1 MYIQFNDL
9 RKTKY
14 EITNYEFIE
23 FPNIVR
29 IYYTDD
35 NAFSDKVGFKIYSDE
50 ETCVYDFS
58 EYYYV
63 YDSTDEYIEY
73 SKKDTVYYIYYEY
86 NWEKYIIRQF
96 SSEKDNISDC
106 YLFSWGKGK
115 KYRFPDALDI
125 IDENGLYNY
134 QLVDNQ
140 IVKISQEDKEKIL
153 EINKQNA
160 YKAALENKIKELTNA
175 CQSVIVAGIVY
186 NEEHYSYTVTDQNN
200 ISNLV
205 SMAKTTGMNVP
216 YHSDK
221 SLCRLYTPEDIYNI
235 YIMQEINVTSN
246 TTYLNQLKAYVYTL
260 TDIKD
265 IQVVQYGQELT
276 GEYLD
281 NYKTIME
288 HSQKIIE
295 VLNAETAKITQ

>member
-9 RKTKY
+9 RQTKY
-14 EITNYEFIE
+14 EIINYEFVE

-29 IYYTDD
+29 IYYRDD
-35 NAFSDKVGFKIYSDE
+35 NVFCDNIGFKIYSDE

-295 VLNAETAKITQ
+295 VLNAETAKVN

>member
-9 RKTKY
+9 RQTKY
-14 EITNYEFIE
+14 EIINYEFVE

-29 IYYTDD
+29 IYYRDD
-35 NAFSDKVGFKIYSDE
+35 NVFCDNIGFKIYSDE

-73 SKKDTVYYIYYEY
+73 NKKDTVYYIYYEY
-86 NWEKYIIRQF
+86 NWEKYVTRQF

-106 YLFSWGKGK
+106 YLVCSGKGK
-115 KYRFPDALDI
+115 KYRFPEALDI
-125 IDENGLYNY
+125 VDENGLYNY

-140 IVKISQEDKEKIL
+140 IVKISKEDKDKIL
-153 EINKQNA
+153 EINRQNA
-160 YKAALENKIKELTNA
+160 YNATLENKIKELTNA

-205 SMAKTTGMNVP
+205 SMARTTGMNVP

-235 YIMQEINVTSN
+235 YILQEINVTSN

-265 IQVVQYGQELT
+265 VQVVQYGQELT

>member
-281 NYKTIME
+281 NYKNIME

-295 VLNAETAKITQ
+295 VLNAETAKVN

>member
-9 RKTKY
+9 RQTKY
-14 EITNYEFIE
+14 EIINYEFVE

-29 IYYTDD
+29 IYYRDD
-35 NAFSDKVGFKIYSDE
+35 NVFCDNIGFKIYSDE

-58 EYYYV
+58 EYFYI
-63 YDSTDEYIEY
+63 YDTTDNYIEY
-73 SKKDTVYYIYYEY
+73 SKLDTIYYIYYEY
-86 NWEKYIIRQF
+86 NWEKYVTRQF

-106 YLFSWGKGK
+106 YLVSSGKGK
-115 KYRFPDALDI
+115 KYRFPEALDI
-125 IDENGLYNY
+125 VDENGLYNY

-140 IVKISQEDKEKIL
+140 IVKISQEDKDKIL
-153 EINKQNA
+153 EINRQNA
-160 YKAALENKIKELTNA
+160 YNAALENKIKELTNA

-205 SMAKTTGMNVP
+205 SMARTTGMNVP

-235 YIMQEINVTSN
+235 YILQEINVTSN
-246 TTYLNQLKAYVYTL
+246 TTYLNQLKAYVNSLNTL
-260 TDIKD
+260 DEIKN
-265 IQVVQYGQELT
+265 VSYGQKLT

-295 VLNAETAKITQ
+295 VLNAETAKVN

>member
-9 RKTKY
+9 RQTKY
-14 EITNYEFIE
+14 EIINYEFVE

-29 IYYTDD
+29 IYYRDD
-35 NAFSDKVGFKIYSDE
+35 NVFSDDIGFKIYSDE

-58 EYYYV
+58 EYYYI

-73 SKKDTVYYIYYEY
+73 NKKDTVYYIYYEY

-115 KYRFPDALDI
+115 KYRFPEALDI
-125 IDENGLYNY
+125 VDENGLYNY

-140 IVKISQEDKEKIL
+140 IVKISQEDKDNIL
-153 EINKQNA
+153 EINKQSA
-160 YKAALENKIKELTNA
+160 YNAALENKIKELTNA
-175 CQSVIVAGIVY
+175 CQNVIVAGIVY

-205 SMAKTTGMNVP
+205 SMARTTGMNVP

-265 IQVVQYGQELT
+265 VQAVQYGQKLT

-295 VLNAETAKITQ
+295 VLNAETAKVN

>member
-9 RKTKY
+9 RQTKY
-14 EITNYEFIE
+14 EIINYEFVE

-29 IYYTDD
+29 IYYRDD
-35 NAFSDKVGFKIYSDE
+35 NVFSDDIGFKIYSDE

-58 EYYYV
+58 EYYYI

-73 SKKDTVYYIYYEY
+73 NKKDTVYYIYYEY
-86 NWEKYIIRQF
+86 NWEKYVTRQF

-106 YLFSWGKGK
+106 YLVCSGKGK
-115 KYRFPDALDI
+115 KYRFPEALDI
-125 IDENGLYNY
+125 VDENGLYNY

-140 IVKISQEDKEKIL
+140 IVKISKEDKDKIL
-153 EINKQNA
+153 EINRQNA
-160 YKAALENKIKELTNA
+160 YNAALENKIKELTNA

-205 SMAKTTGMNVP
+205 SMARTTGMNVP

-235 YIMQEINVTSN
+235 YIYCKKSM
-246 TTYLNQLKAYVYTL
+246 LLL
-260 TDIKD
+260 
-265 IQVVQYGQELT
+265 IQP
-276 GEYLD
+276 
-281 NYKTIME
+281 I
-288 HSQKIIE
+288 
-295 VLNAETAKITQ
+295 